1 MQQRLDLIV
10 GLGNPGPEYLLTR
23 HNAGFWF
30 ADALADR
37 CGARFSRDKKLGGES
52 TEVTIAGARIRLLKP
67 QTFMNLS
74 GQSVAAAVAYY
85 KIAPEHVLVVYDEID
100 LPAGRVRLKFD
111 GGHAGHNG
119 IRNIIEHIG
128 AGFWRIRLGVGHPGR
143 GQKNQVVGHVL
154 NRAPADEEKLIL
166 EGVGA
171 ALDIVPVILEQ
182 GAQRAQNRLHSAKAE
197 EPDGSSTGS

>member
-30 ADALADR
+30 IDALADR
-37 CGARFSRDKKLGGES
+37 HGARFSRDKKLLGES
-52 TEVTIAGARIRLLKP
+52 AEVTIAGTRVRLLKP

-74 GQSVAAAVAYY
+74 GQSVAAALAYY
-85 KIAPEHVLVVYDEID
+85 KISPEHLLVVYDEID

-119 IRNIIEHIG
+119 IRNIIEHVG
-128 AGFWRIRLGVGHPGR
+128 AGFWRVRLGVGHPGR

-171 ALDIVPVILEQ
+171 ALDIVPVIIEQ
-182 GAQRAQNRLHSAKAE
+182 GAQRAQNRLHSAKPEGPGGA
-197 EPDGSSTGS
+197 